1 MKVVWLAWFLCGV
14 CLLIA
19 LVSSAVTYHPDI
31 KHLGQLLP
39 SVFGGIGLLAGAA
52 AVGLQSLP
60 PTHGVHQ
67 SKPLLAA
74 LVAVAVTL
82 TLLLA
87 LVA

>member
-19 LVSSAVTYHPDI
+19 LVSSVVTYHTDI

-52 AVGLQSLP
+52 AVGLQSLT

-82 TLLLA
+82 KINYHRK
-87 LVA
+87 